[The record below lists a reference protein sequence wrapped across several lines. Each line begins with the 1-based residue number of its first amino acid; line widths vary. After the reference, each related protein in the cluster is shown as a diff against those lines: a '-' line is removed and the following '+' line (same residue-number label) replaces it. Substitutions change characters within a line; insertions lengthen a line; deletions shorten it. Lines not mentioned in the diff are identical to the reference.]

1 MIRDAMKLLPV
12 AALLCACAGAGGD
25 GDVPAVTFD
34 PVTTVSA
41 PTDVGAAPI
50 LAIAPDG
57 ARTVAW
63 VSAPGGGTD
72 GRLYVS
78 TNDAPPVE
86 ISDSLGPIE
95 PHGEAPPKL
104 AYGPDGVLHAVY
116 VVGREAPGRRFP
128 MSALRY
134 MRSTDHGATWSAPE
148 SVTDASVFGSYNFHA
163 LHASAD
169 GTVYVSWLDGRDG
182 ASAAYMTRSTD
193 GGHSWA
199 TNVRVAADQEACPCC
214 RTAMATGADGALYL
228 AWRTVLPGSIR
239 DIVVARSTDRGDSWS
254 EPVRVHADDWRFD
267 ACPHAGPSLQVD
279 EAGRVHVA
287 WWTGKEGSAGV
298 WYARSD
304 DQARTFGAPIPM
316 GVADFSRPAH
326 AQLVLGDGGTVVVA
340 WDDGTLRVPRVVVRV
355 STDSGTSFGD
365 EVAASDGQR
374 SATFPVLTLADQRL
388 TLAWAEQDSEAAE
401 HAEHARP
408 DMKDPSSVM
417 PLPAVGSNEVRLRT
431 GTIR

>member
-1 MIRDAMKLLPV
+1 MIRDTMRLLPL
-12 AALLCACAGAGGD
+12 AALLCACGGQKEGALP
-25 GDVPAVTFD
+25 DVAFD
-34 PVTTVSA
+34 PAGTVSA
-41 PTDVGAAPI
+41 PTEVGAAPI
-50 LAIAPDG
+50 LAISPDG

-63 VSAPGGGTD
+63 VSAPDGGSD
-72 GRLYVS
+72 GRMYVS

-86 ISDSLGPIE
+86 VTDSLGPIE

-116 VVGREAPGRRFP
+116 VVGREVPGRRFP

-134 MRSTDHGATWSAPE
+134 VRSTDQGATWSTPE

-199 TNVRVAADQEACPCC
+199 TNIRVAPEEEACPCC
-214 RTAMATGADGALYL
+214 RTAMATGADGSLYL

-239 DIVVARSTDRGDSWS
+239 DIVVARSSDRGDSWS
-254 EPVRVHADDWRFD
+254 EPVRVHADDWKFD

-279 EAGRVHVA
+279 DEGRLHVA

-298 WYARSD
+298 WYARSED
-304 DQARTFGAPIPM
+304 GARTFDAPIPM

-326 AQLVLGDGGTVVVA
+326 AQLALGDSGRVVVA
-340 WDDGTLRVPRVVVRV
+340 WDDGTLQVPRVVVRV
-355 STDSGTSFGD
+355 SRDNGATFGE
-365 EVAASDGQR
+365 EVAASDGTR
-374 SATFPVLTLADQRL
+374 SATFPVLALADRQL
-388 TLAWAEQDSEAAE
+388 TIAWAEQDSEAAE
-401 HAEHARP
+401 HAEHSRP

-417 PLPAVGSNEVRLRT
+417 TLPTVGSNEVRLRT
-431 GTIR
+431 GAIR